1 MCCSTGRSGRERCS
15 QLLANIW
22 LRDLPLLGDAM
33 PTLQAIRS
41 ADVHTNADLAVA
53 VKNSASP
60 SSQYNL
66 PSSVFH

>member
-1 MCCSTGRSGRERCS
+1 
-15 QLLANIW
+15 
-22 LRDLPLLGDAM
+22 M
-33 PTLQAIRS
+33 PTLQAIHS

-66 PSSVFH
+66 PVVGISLVTVAHVVQRHS